1 MGVYL
6 VSVDADEWFGAE
18 EDGFG
23 ELAAALDAALV
34 QRGLPP
40 FDSLP
45 GEAEFV
51 RGSGLSFEEKLS
63 APMEGFAA
71 LCEEHLAEAE
81 AETLCGW
88 TVLVPFSLDG
98 ELRLPVPSAYFD
110 ETVVVGAPQALAL
123 AERLAALLE
132 LPLDEIPATSDNLE
146 LTLWFRS
153 DGPAPEAAA
162 RRPGRWAA
170 DLDTAFHVALHLRAA
185 QHSIR
190 RNCPL
195 TYC

>member
-6 VSVDADEWFGAE
+6 VSVAADEWFDAE

-51 RGSGLSFEEKLS
+51 RGSGLLFEEKLS
-63 APMEGFAA
+63 ARMDGFTA
-71 LCEEHLAEAE
+71 LCAEHLTEAE
-81 AETLCGW
+81 AETLGGW
-88 TVLVPFSLDG
+88 SALVPISLEDDI
-98 ELRLPVPSAYFD
+98 RLPVPSVYGD
-110 ETVVVGAPQALAL
+110 ETLVAGAPQVLAL
-123 AERLAALLE
+123 AERLARLLE
-132 LPLDEIPATSDNLE
+132 LPIDAIPATSDNLE

-153 DGPAPEAAA
+153 DGPAPRVAAE
-162 RRPGRWAA
+162 RPGPWAG
-170 DLDTAFHVALHLRAA
+170 DLDTAFYVALHLRAA
-185 QHSIR
+185 QHSLR
-190 RNCPL
+190 RNCPH
-195 TYC
+195 TY